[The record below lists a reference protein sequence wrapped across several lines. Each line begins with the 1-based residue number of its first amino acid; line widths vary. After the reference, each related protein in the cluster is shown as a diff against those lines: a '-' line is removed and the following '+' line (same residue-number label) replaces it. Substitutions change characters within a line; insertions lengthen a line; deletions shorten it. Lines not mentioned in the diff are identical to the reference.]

1 MRRKL
6 RPAPAVRAK
15 LKERA
20 LNSNSARANSV
31 TATATSVSSTSA
43 AAFPR
48 ERSLKLQL
56 AAEVNGILQQ
66 LGLTQTEAAEKLGI
80 VQPHVSELAHYRLER
95 FSAERL
101 LQFLAQL
108 GQEVEIRIHG
118 GSSRTQRP
126 DVRRI
131 FVR

>member
-31 TATATSVSSTSA
+31 SA
-43 AAFPR
+43 AASVSVSAYPR

-66 LGLTQTEAAEKLGI
+66 RGLTQTEAAEKLGI